1 MLQSVVIFAFVSA
14 GPADLY
20 FQDAHPFRTLYRGP
34 VVRLLDDSTTRLN
47 LGLNSQQSSKLV
59 EFMRDLDRKQ
69 DEAFSKT
76 EDDLQRRIEM
86 LKSGRDERQRRF
98 LLELERAIGEGARR
112 KLVGNAIHFWGDL
125 APFVVGVAEELGV
138 SRAQR
143 SAADDAVTRF
153 ERKRD
158 ELARTQPR
166 PEDMQLVTKALDHE
180 LKKLVTPEQRRKAE
194 RLAGPKPNW
203 TPDLYVER
211 EAARQE
217 RENRPPTQEIHRDSR
232 RLLRLVQIDDVLD
245 EIKLKGEDRRK
256 LLRWAK
262 EKTEE
267 EDSLAV
273 LKKEDA
279 DTLELRA
286 AKIASFDERVE
297 KALAERLGNS
307 KFERLQQIRW
317 QLGGAGAVFGES
329 LRKELGIGGGQFQS
343 VVARLNQSVE
353 KAIAEDADVTD
364 ELELHRRRAKRQQ
377 ELDDVMLE
385 SLTEEQRKK
394 WRRLQGEPLDKATL
408 NRISRRL

>member
-1 MLQSVVIFAFVSA
+1 MLQSVLAFAFFSA

-20 FQDAHPFRTLYRGP
+20 FQDPHPFRTLYRGP

-47 LGLNSQQSSKLV
+47 LGLNSQQSAKLV
-59 EFMRDLDRKQ
+59 EFLRDLDRKQ
-69 DEAFSKT
+69 DEFFSKT
-76 EDDLQRRIEM
+76 EDDLQRRVEL
-86 LKSGRDERQRRF
+86 LKTGLDERQRRF
-98 LLELERAIGEGARR
+98 LLELERAIGEAGRR

-125 APFVVGVAEELGV
+125 APFVIGVAEELGV

-143 SAADDAVTRF
+143 SAADDAVTHF

-158 ELARTQPR
+158 ELARTQPK

-180 LKKLVTPEQRRKAE
+180 LTKLVTPEQRRKAE

-203 TPDLYVER
+203 AADLYVER

-217 RENRPPTQEIHRDSR
+217 RENRPPTQEIHRNPQ

-279 DTLELRA
+279 DTIELRA

-317 QLGGAGAVFGES
+317 QIGGVGAVFGES

-343 VVARLNQSVE
+343 VIGRLNQSVE
-353 KAIAEDADVTD
+353 KAIAEDADVND
-364 ELELHRRRAKRQQ
+364 EGELHKRRAKRQQ
-377 ELDDVMLE
+377 ELDDVMFG
-385 SLTEEQRKK
+385 SLSEEQRKK
-394 WRRLQGEPLDKATL
+394 WRRLQGEPIDKATL